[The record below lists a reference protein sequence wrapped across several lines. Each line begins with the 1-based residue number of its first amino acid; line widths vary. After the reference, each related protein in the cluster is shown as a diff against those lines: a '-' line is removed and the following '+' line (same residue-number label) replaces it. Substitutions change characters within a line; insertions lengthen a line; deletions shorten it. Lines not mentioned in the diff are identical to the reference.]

1 MHISIHTY
9 THTHMYLWTQESD
22 KPWDYPDQ
30 CIFLSLMGALSSQG
44 VPQQG
49 QERGD
54 GAGGKIGI
62 ILCREEGFFPPPL
75 SAVVLQL
82 SLREAR
88 YGCLTASFP
97 RCSLN
102 EKRKKGKE
110 KSLGMISNI
119 CYPSLKAFV
128 LLSGHPI
135 PLGSPSFGKSHA
147 S

>member
-1 MHISIHTY
+1 
-9 THTHMYLWTQESD
+9 MYLWTQESD

-30 CIFLSLMGALSSQG
+30 CIFLSLMGALSSHG

-62 ILCREEGFFPPPL
+62 ILCREEGFFSPPL

-82 SLREAR
+82 SLREAQ

-97 RCSLN
+97 TCSLN

-110 KSLGMISNI
+110 KKLGNDFKYLLPFLESLCLTFWPSHPSWVPLLWEKPCLMRSRIS
-119 CYPSLKAFV
+119 
-128 LLSGHPI
+128 
-135 PLGSPSFGKSHA
+135 GSHKFI
-147 S
+147 